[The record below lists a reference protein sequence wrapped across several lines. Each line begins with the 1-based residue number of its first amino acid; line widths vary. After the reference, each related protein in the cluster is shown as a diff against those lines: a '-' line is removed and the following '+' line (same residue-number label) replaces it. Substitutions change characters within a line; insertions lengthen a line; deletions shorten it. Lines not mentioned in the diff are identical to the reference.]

1 MIVNWAAIS
10 TVTDILGFVII
21 VASLFYV
28 ARQVRQNT
36 DAILTGSRHA
46 LLTSDLELISDYMTY
61 SVDPHLIADDV
72 ELTPE
77 DERRFVWVLI
87 KAIRIREF
95 AWHQYKSGSLDEK
108 TWHSYMAPVP
118 EMFSTNRAKAVLQ
131 FYTGSPEFAEV
142 LNGWL
147 PAREESAAK

>member
-1 MIVNWAAIS
+1 MIVNWTAIS
-10 TVTDILGFVII
+10 TVTEILGFVII

-46 LLTSDLELISDYMTY
+46 LLASDLELISEYMTY
-61 SVDPHLIADDV
+61 SIDPHLVRDDL

-77 DERRFVWVLI
+77 DERRFVWLLI

-118 EMFSTNRAKAVLQ
+118 DMFSTNRAKAVLQ
-131 FYTGSPEFAEV
+131 FYTGSPEFMEV
-142 LNGWL
+142 LTGWL
-147 PAREESAAK
+147 PAGDVSSAG